1 MASKEDKEKEQI
13 IKIIKEKGEIT
24 SDILAKEMKKD
35 HQQIVGLIKGL
46 ESKEVVELQKKE
58 SKVITLTEGGKDC
71 LEKGSPDIQILKE
84 LKQNGAQTKKNLMT
98 KLGKSVMGFG
108 FNLAMKS
115 KSISYDKKSDN
126 VTLNL
131 TELPQKD
138 EVQEKIIEMSKE
150 PNPEK
155 YDNKYMND
163 VFNTLV
169 RNGWLDEYC
178 VYSADLFAEFGL

>member
-84 LKQNGAQTKKNLMT
+84 LKQNGAQKK
-98 KLGKSVMGFG
+98 
-108 FNLAMKS
+108 
-115 KSISYDKKSDN
+115 
-126 VTLNL
+126 
-131 TELPQKD
+131 
-138 EVQEKIIEMSKE
+138 KI
-150 PNPEK
+150 
-155 YDNKYMND
+155 
-163 VFNTLV
+163 
-169 RNGWLDEYC
+169 
-178 VYSADLFAEFGL
+178 